1 MAHDPYD
8 ISMSLLLDDLLGDE
22 EKQQV
27 LQQIRSAPDKAE
39 AWERMGMVDAML
51 RSAPMAMPAPDF
63 AARVMAR
70 VEAIETRRRWS
81 PWLVALL
88 VFLSIGAALT
98 VAIPVLIIKLD
109 LYQYLLALPVVKATI
124 TSGAQVIAVLAW
136 AIRAVSSAIGGW
148 FALLGQ
154 EPLALAMV
162 IGALALASTW
172 IGLREVQKA
181 MVMAGASSQS
191 A

>member
-8 ISMSLLLDDLLGDE
+8 ISMSLLLDDLLDDE

-39 AWERMGMVDAML
+39 AWERLGMVDAML
-51 RSAPMAMPAPDF
+51 RSAPMEMPAPDF

-70 VEAIETRRRWS
+70 VEAVEARRRWF

-98 VAIPVLIIKLD
+98 VAIPVLIIKLG
-109 LYQYLLALPVVKATI
+109 LYQSLLGLPVVKATI
-124 TSGAQVIAVLAW
+124 TSGAQVIAILAW
-136 AIRAVSSAIGGW
+136 AMRAVSSALGDW
-148 FALLGQ
+148 FTLLGQ
-154 EPLALAMV
+154 EPMALAVV

-172 IGLREVQKA
+172 IGLREVQKTL
-181 MVMAGASSQS
+181 VMAAASSHS
-191 A
+191 S